1 MKQQTIQ
8 IGAKAKL
15 IVESVPGD
23 LQVVGWE
30 RNELMAKTD
39 GGQLDITSND
49 KVTSVAC
56 DADLILYTPRE
67 ASLNVDTIG
76 GDADLRALAGP
87 TEIKNVGG
95 DLSLRNVGPMEVLN
109 VGGDLSLRGCS
120 GDFLVK
126 NVGSDASLRE
136 VQGSVGIDRVG
147 SDLYL
152 RSARGDVAINAGS
165 DAVLYLQPK
174 TAVKYVIN
182 AGSDVLLRLPAQL
195 DAELVLQ
202 GGSSESIRVDL
213 PDVEAFQEGRVR
225 SLTLG
230 SGLAKISVTAGDD
243 VVVTSRADE
252 WESMAEFDGN
262 ARDESLFS
270 GEVPGFSSELH
281 ERINQKVHEATIRA
295 MEKSARAQ
303 ERAQARADAAI
314 RRAEGKMRAHDRRMK
329 AGGVFI
335 GRWKSSPERPAS
347 PVPPADQPISDE
359 ERLAILRMLQD
370 KKISLEDAEKLLAAL
385 EGK

>member
-8 IGAKAKL
+8 VGAKVKI
-15 IVESVPGD
+15 IVHSAPGD

-39 GGQLDITSND
+39 GGRLDITGSD
-49 KVTSVAC
+49 EAASVAC
-56 DADLILYTPRE
+56 DADLILYAPRE
-67 ASLNVDTIG
+67 ASLNVDSIG
-76 GDADLRALAGP
+76 GDADLRALAGL
-87 TEIKNVGG
+87 TEIQNVGG
-95 DLSLRNVGPMEVLN
+95 DLSLRNVGPMNVSN

-126 NVGSDASLRE
+126 NVGDDASLRE

-152 RSARGDVAINAGS
+152 RNARGDVAINAGS

-174 TAVKYVIN
+174 SAVKYAIN

-213 PDVEAFQEGRVR
+213 PDIEAFQEGRVR
-225 SLTLG
+225 TLSLGT
-230 SGLAKISVTAGDD
+230 GLAKINVTAGDD

-262 ARDESLFS
+262 ARDESFFS
-270 GEVPGFSSELH
+270 GAIPDFSSDLH
-281 ERINQKVHEATIRA
+281 ERINQKVQEATLRA
-295 MEKSARAQ
+295 MEKSTRAQARAQ
-303 ERAQARADAAI
+303 SRADAAI

-335 GRWKSSPERPAS
+335 GRWKSSPERPS
-347 PVPPADQPISDE
+347 NPVTPTDQPVSDE
-359 ERLAILRMLQD
+359 ERLTILRMLQD
-370 KKISLEDAEKLLAAL
+370 KKISMEDAEKLLAAL

>member
-8 IGAKAKL
+8 VGARSKINVA
-15 IVESVPGD
+15 SVPGD

-39 GGQLDITSND
+39 GGQLDITSSGEAS
-49 KVTSVAC
+49 SVAC
-56 DADLILYTPRE
+56 DADLILYAPRD
-67 ASLNVDTIG
+67 ASLNVESIG

-87 TEIKNVGG
+87 TEIENVGG
-95 DLSLRNVGPMEVLN
+95 DLSLRNVGPIEVSN

-126 NVGSDASLRE
+126 NVGSDASLRD

-152 RSARGDVAINAGS
+152 RGARGDVAINAGS

-174 TAVKYVIN
+174 AAVKYAIT
-182 AGSDVLLRLPAQL
+182 AGSDVLLRLPAQM
-195 DAELVLQ
+195 DAELMLQ

-213 PDVEAFQEGRVR
+213 PDVEAFQEGSVR
-225 SLTLG
+225 TLKLG
-230 SGLAKISVTAGDD
+230 TGLAKISVTAGDD

-262 ARDESLFS
+262 ARDESFYS

-281 ERINQKVHEATIRA
+281 ERINQKVQEATLRA
-295 MEKSARAQ
+295 LEKSTRAQARAQ
-303 ERAQARADAAI
+303 SRADAAI

-335 GRWKSSPERPAS
+335 GRWKSSP
-347 PVPPADQPISDE
+347 DQPANPVAPTDQPVSDE
-359 ERLAILRMLQD
+359 ERLTILRMLQD
-370 KKISLEDAEKLLAAL
+370 KKISMEDAEKLLAAL